1 MIRRKQQQTS
11 HSDSNSGFTII
22 ESLVAIVVV
31 SILLAAI
38 APVIVLSTA
47 TRVQAKRIE
56 LASQAAKTFIDG
68 VITGSITTPDVVDT
82 LSVPTTGSPRNIT
95 ATPGDYLVNTTKMPA
110 PTSATGLYCLRKD
123 NVISN
128 ISTDC
133 ADINNINFF
142 VQAGRI
148 EVVSAGIND
157 GYRLAIRVYRGD
169 VAFGNSSNPILV
181 SQGNTKNQAS
191 VMTGGLG
198 NKQAP
203 LVEMTTDVSTRF
215 TSFQAFCKRLG
226 AAPGRTCQ

>member
-1 MIRRKQQQTS
+1 MIKRKQQQTS
-11 HSDSNSGFTII
+11 HPDRNSGFTII

-47 TRVQAKRIE
+47 TRVQARRIE
-56 LASQAAKTFIDG
+56 LASHAAKTFIDG
-68 VITGSITTPDVVDT
+68 VRTGSITTPVVVST
-82 LSVPTTGSPRNIT
+82 LSTPTTGSPRNIT

-123 NVISN
+123 NVINVISN

-133 ADINNINFF
+133 LDINNINFF

-148 EVVSAGIND
+148 VQSTGLND

-169 VAFGNSSNPILV
+169 VEFGNSSNPVLV

-191 VMTGGLG
+191 TVTGGLG

-215 TSFQAFCKRLG
+215 TSFSN
-226 AAPGRTCQ
+226 